1 MKKLLEF
8 LPFHFLI
15 CVILGIIIQFYLN
28 VWQLNFIYIG
38 FITLLILSILYVLKR
53 KNLHKLFSLIT
64 LLFFLFIGIVITFI
78 NNPKNHPNFYYKYI
92 SKNSST
98 VLVIKKNL
106 RPNKYYHK
114 FVAQIVQIDSNKTVG
129 NILLNIKKDSSS
141 NSLKIDDRVFMKAQ
155 FKDISSPLNPYQFN
169 YKNYLAKQYIYHQ
182 IFINKHE
189 FKLLKKRTFS
199 LTGLAENFRNKIESS
214 LNKLYFKP
222 NEQAVINALL
232 LGERKNMSR
241 KLLESYTKAGAIHI
255 LAISGL
261 HVGVILIIL
270 NNLFKPFEKFKYGR
284 IATTLFVIL
293 LLWSFAFI
301 TGLSASVVRAVTM
314 FSFLNIGKAFEKK
327 KVIEFSI
334 ISSMFFLL
342 LIKPL
347 FLFDIGFQLSYLA
360 IFGIIWIQPQLST
373 LWKPKF
379 FFLKKFWDLF
389 TISIAAQISVLPISL
404 FYFHQFPSLFIISN
418 LIIIPCLTFILIG
431 GFLIII
437 LASCNSTPSF
447 LIDSY
452 AFIISKMNKVIDW
465 ISNQEKFL
473 FQEIS
478 MSFYEMMFWYL
489 ILIFSFQFIISK
501 KLNYFI
507 YILTIILFLQAHL
520 IFKKYIQEN
529 KQELIVFHNQRKN
542 LIGIRNGKKL
552 QVFQSLD
559 TLNNST
565 KNILK
570 NYYTNESIDKT
581 VVYTQTNVFKF
592 KSETILIID
601 SLNIYKLPIKNPV
614 VILQNSP
621 KINLV
626 RLINTLNPKLIIA
639 DGSNYKSYITRWNFT
654 CKNKKTP
661 FYYTG
666 KNGAYFIN

>member
-1 MKKLLEF
+1 MKKLLDF
-8 LPFHFLI
+8 LPFHFLLCI
-15 CVILGIIIQFYLN
+15 ISGIILQYFFK
-28 VWQLNFIYIG
+28 VWQQNFINTDIVTISTLSVLYI
-38 FITLLILSILYVLKR
+38 FKR
-53 KNLHKLFSLIT
+53 KNLRKLFSVTT
-64 LLFFLFIGIVITFI
+64 LLLFIFIGISTAFI
-78 NNPKNHPNFYYKYI
+78 NNPKNHANFYYKFA

-106 RPNKYYHK
+106 RSNQHYHK

-141 NSLKIDDRVFMKAQ
+141 ISLKIDDRVFLKAQ
-155 FKDISSPLNPYQFN
+155 FKDIPSPLNPYQFN
-169 YKNYLAKQYIYHQ
+169 YKHYLAKQYIYHQ

-189 FKLLKKRTFS
+189 FKYLKKRTFS
-199 LTGLAENFRNKIESS
+199 LTGLAENFRNRIQTS
-214 LNKLYFKP
+214 LNKLHFKP
-222 NEQAVINALL
+222 DEQAVINALL
-232 LGERKNMSR
+232 LGERKNMSK

-261 HVGVILIIL
+261 HVGIIFIIL
-270 NNLFKPFEKFKYGR
+270 NYLFKPLEKLKHGR

-314 FSFLNIGKAFEKK
+314 FSFLNIGKAFKKK

-360 IFGIIWIQPQLST
+360 VFGIIWIQPRLST

-379 FFLKKFWDLF
+379 FFFKKFWDLF
-389 TISIAAQISVLPISL
+389 TVSIAAQISVLPISL

-431 GFLIII
+431 GILIII

-489 ILIFSFQFIISK
+489 ILIIFFQFIISK
-501 KLNYFI
+501 KVNYFI
-507 YILTIILFLQAHL
+507 YTLTTVLFLQAHL

-529 KQELIVFHNQRKN
+529 KQEVIVFHNQRKN

-559 TLNNST
+559 TLNNFT
-565 KNILK
+565 KNIIK
-570 NYYTNESIDKT
+570 NYNTNESINKT
-581 VVYTQTNVFKF
+581 VVTPQTNVFKF
-592 KSETILIID
+592 KSDTILIID
-601 SLNIYKLPIKNPV
+601 HLNIYKLPVKKPII
-614 VILQNSP
+614 ILQNSP

-639 DGSNYKSYITRWNFT
+639 DGSNYKSYVTQWSFT
-654 CKNKKTP
+654 CENKKTP

>member
-1 MKKLLEF
+1 MRKLLNF
-8 LPFHFLI
+8 LPFHFLLCII
-15 CVILGIIIQFYLN
+15 CGIILQYFFK
-28 VWQLNFIYIG
+28 VWQYNFISTGIVT
-38 FITLLILSILYVLKR
+38 ISTLSILYILKR
-53 KNLHKLFSLIT
+53 KKLRKLFSVTAL
-64 LLFFLFIGIVITFI
+64 LLFIFIGVSTTFI
-78 NNPKNHPNFYYKYI
+78 NNPKNYSNFYYKFA
-92 SKNSST
+92 SKNSSI
-98 VLVIKKNL
+98 VLVIRKKL
-106 RPNKYYHK
+106 RSNKYYHK
-114 FVAQIVQIDSNKTVG
+114 FVAQIVQVDTKKTTG

-141 NSLKIDDRVFMKAQ
+141 FSLKIDDRVFMKAQ
-155 FKDISSPLNPYQFN
+155 FKDILSPLNPYQFN
-169 YKNYLAKQYIYHQ
+169 YKHYLAKQYIYHQ
-182 IFINKHE
+182 AFINKNE
-189 FKLLKKRTFS
+189 FKLLKDRTFS
-199 LTGLAENFRNKIESS
+199 LIGLAENFRNKIQSS
-214 LNKLYFKP
+214 LNKLHFKP
-222 NEQAVINALL
+222 EERAVINALL
-232 LGERKNMSR
+232 LGERKNISR

-261 HVGVILIIL
+261 HVGIILLIL
-270 NNLFKPFEKFKYGR
+270 NNLFKPLEKLKYGR

-314 FSFLNIGKAFEKK
+314 FSFLNIGKVFEKK

-360 IFGIIWIQPQLST
+360 VFGIIWIQPRLST

-379 FFLKKFWDLF
+379 FFFKKFWDLF
-389 TISIAAQISVLPISL
+389 TVSIAAQISVLPISL

-431 GFLIII
+431 GILIII

-447 LIDSY
+447 LINSY

-501 KLNYFI
+501 KVNYFI
-507 YILTIILFLQAHL
+507 YTLTTVLFLQGHL

-529 KQELIVFHNQRKN
+529 KQEVIVFHNQRKN

-559 TLNNST
+559 ILNNST
-565 KNILK
+565 KNIIK
-570 NYYTNESIDKT
+570 NYNTNESINKT
-581 VVYTQTNVFKF
+581 VITPQTNVFKF
-592 KSETILIID
+592 KSDTILIID
-601 SLNIYKLPIKNPV
+601 SLNIYKLSIKNSI

-621 KINLV
+621 KVNLV
-626 RLINTLNPKLIIA
+626 RLISTLNPKLIIA
-639 DGSNYKSYITRWNFT
+639 DGSNYKSDVTRWNLT